1 MTRPPAR
8 TQPRLPRVSLR
19 AALIGLVALANLA
32 VFGAGLLWAQRAE
45 GRVEAQRTLA
55 RTDLLG
61 TLVGT
66 LVDARG
72 NLRSAALLRWDRW
85 DEWFEDVQIAHFPD
99 LDDPGRPALG
109 LRLDPL
115 GAAGRD
121 PRHDEAEVLAAMRTA
136 AGGGGSVLVAGGV
149 ALPVVLPDGRPWGGC
164 WLRSRRAAE
173 GEGFLRQLL
182 PWFIASTLVLTLA
195 TFSLVRGLVLE
206 PVQRLADTAN
216 RIGRGELAARA
227 GPTSRQDEV
236 GQLVTQFD
244 RMAEEVQGFQVRL
257 EREVAEATAQ
267 ARSAEAAAMTQRRL
281 AATGELAAGV
291 AHEINNPLGG
301 LVNAVEVL
309 GRESTTPERREE
321 YLALVRTGLERIRVT
336 VGRLLRLAPR
346 ETRTT
351 RLPLGQPLQDAL
363 GLVAHRAGQAQVR
376 LEVGPLDG
384 EPVAHGSEAA
394 RAFLASLPELEGQPN
409 ELGQAILNLLV
420 NALDS
425 LEGADLA
432 APGASAP
439 RIAVRV
445 GPEGEALRIEVQD
458 SGPGASAEV
467 LERAGDAFFT
477 TKDPGRGTGL
487 GLAMVHGVAAA
498 HRGRLEL
505 RSAPGEGFTAIL
517 LLARGA
523 EAQA

>member
-1 MTRPPAR
+1 
-8 TQPRLPRVSLR
+8 VSLR
-19 AALIGLVALANLA
+19 ASLIGLVALANLA
-32 VFGAGLLWAQRAE
+32 VFGAGLFWTRQAE
-45 GRVEAQRTLA
+45 ERVDAQRTLA

-72 NLRSAALLRWDRW
+72 DLRSAALLRWDRW

-99 LDDPGRPALG
+99 LDDPARPALG

-115 GAAGRD
+115 GTARRAPG
-121 PRHDEAEVLAAMRTA
+121 HDEEEVLAAMRSA
-136 AGGGGSVLVAGGV
+136 ATEGRRVQVAGGV
-149 ALPVVLPDGRPWGGC
+149 ALPVVLPDGRSWGGC
-164 WLRSRRAAE
+164 WLRSRGAA
-173 GEGFLRQLL
+173 GDGFLQRLL

-206 PVQRLADTAN
+206 PVQRLARAAD
-216 RIGRGELAARA
+216 RIGRGDLGARA
-227 GPTSRQDEV
+227 GTTARRDEL

-244 RMAEEVQGFQVRL
+244 RMAEEVQGFQERL
-257 EREVAEATAQ
+257 EHEVAEATEQ

-309 GRESTTPERREE
+309 GREDTTPERRAE

-346 ETRTT
+346 ETATT
-351 RLPLGQPLQDAL
+351 RLSLGEPVQDAL
-363 GLVAHRAGQAQVR
+363 GLVAHRASEAGVVIS
-376 LEVGPLDG
+376 VGPLEG
-384 EPVAHGSEAA
+384 PLGPHAEPSS
-394 RAFLASLPELEGQPN
+394 RALLASLPALDGQPN
-409 ELGQAILNLLV
+409 ELGQAVLNLLV

-425 LEGADLA
+425 LESSG
-432 APGASAP
+432 GGS
-439 RIAVRV
+439 IEVRV
-445 GPEGEALRIEVQD
+445 GAEGDALVVEVAD
-458 SGPGASAEV
+458 DGPGASPEV

-498 HRGRLEL
+498 HGGRLLLQSE
-505 RSAPGEGFTAIL
+505 EGAGFRARL
-517 LLARGA
+517 VLAQGGPT
-523 EAQA
+523 